1 MPSFLARFLGLSFR
15 TERLIMNIIGLINS
29 TLDWSPLKWTN
40 ELEQIQNISLS
51 YSTLILSTI
60 GEDRIKSVLSWIVII
75 RIIIAHIY
83 TFTYLTNIYP
93 IITWSRPCLL
103 LPWLILSFFKNVVL
117 EVIVLA
123 VCLLYWYDKRFS
135 LAIFLEF
142 IIVKLVP
149 LILASYNWYSN
160 SCLFLELRYAEKL
173 RKLKRTLKS
182 DTNFVTNRLCMK
194 IADSKYRTR
203 SLTTLLSY
211 ESYDTFNSQDT
222 ISRILDDNDLTPAE
236 KTIMILGI
244 TEQDIID
251 ARAGKKER
259 EDYRRL
265 TEVDDKLFKARKF
278 ALKKFYMLTKD
289 YEDQESF
296 FRPNNEELVED
307 SLVIE
312 EVPLPSEAP
321 TETIVETLPEVTE
334 NPIERSELNNSGKVD
349 EPKLN
354 NPGKVDE
361 PKLNN
366 SKKVDEPKLNNS
378 GEINTLKLDNPIK
391 VDEPK
396 LNNSGKI
403 DTPKLDNP
411 IKVDAT
417 EPSSNEEK
425 EEINSLQ
432 KNETKQNEKCS
443 FSSKDVEAN
452 SSSTQ
457 KRNCPRLSNMKPETK
472 NVENDCNLIKF
483 QSLFNCDCSVDDN
496 VFKDGR
502 AHCCLPDNFMLK
514 TSTPNES
521 RDTGRIKE
529 NLESDDLMNQNDGA
543 LMLKNLLK
551 NDLQSSMNLGNEVN
565 SKESIL
571 EEKLKEEVQVPNE
584 SLLINYAKILEHE
597 NLKQEVRE
605 ITDAVKRLF
614 ISFNED
620 PCLKGSYIDEKSIER
635 TKDKNRCGPD
645 QNISI
650 GVQNLSEVVKDMKIA
665 NPVENYE
672 MLTTIDL
679 EKSKVKLKSAN
690 EVLKSMIPIKS
701 PVLTDINSTEK
712 NNSYKPE
719 VRENRLRVNIPEYS
733 FGDTNIPRFY
743 KDSMKVFD
751 GCYEQDF
758 ANNSELQCVLQQ
770 LEKKKWNPFDG
781 QSNLETLL
789 QQDDEINQ
797 STVRALRNVS
807 SPVKDC
813 EKTNRF
819 KSTVHVSSVNTFH
832 SENLTSQKTQVT
844 ERSLEKI
851 PKKLCKFSPTN
862 PIKNSYTQ
870 TDSVNSSSKINII
883 TDSKNRKKITLKR
896 KYLKDQSSI
905 SSMNDHQNNKIK
917 TRYFANSQSDKVI
930 KQSNQS
936 KSSLSSS
943 DKSVCECKMQ
953 QLETKCSPSLESRR
967 EDRRKSSSKP
977 KVDTFDTVNLA
988 QVARP
993 SNFNGSANKRKPPIC
1008 PKKVK
1013 KELSSSMLPKIT
1025 PMIRKLQESK
1035 KPKTKSRVESSNDK
1049 EMRALKAYNEVTL
1062 VMDKKQLDAKRK
1074 IPPSKTTLNVLHE
1087 ESKHR
1092 LRPRKSNSKKK
1103 LGVDKKL
1110 ISEEYLNK
1118 ENLSADASV
1127 DLKPSSVATS
1137 SKVVNESGKVL
1148 QLSNEVYTCSK
1159 LQQGHTKMNRVTDK
1173 ILDRLFSI
1181 EKHSLRKSSAETDT
1195 RKQLSKYSKP
1205 KQMGDEEVVS
1215 ASSSKK
1221 LEGMQNG
1228 RELERTQAKED
1239 IRDEFKYLTNS
1250 SGVQPLIES
1259 GKGTKDSKPQQ
1270 DSLLL
1275 TIKSSVNQDVVSTW
1289 SSSTISQL
1297 EETQEAEK
1305 DDLPV
1310 MNQPQAILDPEDSTK
1325 DPTEVPKV
1333 HEESLPLKQN
1343 EIRSVP
1349 EEINSNTTNL
1359 QNNDGTRR
1367 TTNYTDFTRNIDVS
1381 YLVHGVVLSNQNTP
1395 KSKNP
1400 RQRDIVD
1407 DATSRLLHTAFS
1419 YQSMDSVLD
1428 FAADTLNVNNIMNET
1443 HLDPLDDGFVQLSND
1458 VVDELPLISHDH
1470 GNLEEAIPAIFRE
1483 SQDFDEQAENCDL
1496 LITTVDEEHS
1506 NDVFSIVGQFL
1517 RNLNI
1522 GNITLDNVDDPGL
1535 SVLQDL
1541 LRGDDGE
1548 ENDTIEEEND
1558 TTEEESEEDLEDDQT
1573 LRFIKED
1580 VFTDIKFPIVINWSD
1595 SLIASD
1601 VDHEELNPMIRDAG
1615 IRPTGLLC
1623 LSGPE
1628 EEKLK
1633 DVKLEC
1639 EETKNVEQ
1647 SVFFAK
1653 LEYSSGSG
1661 KLKHEEKNVYL
1672 EEESEK
1678 EIEEDFGKS
1687 KSISSDE
1694 AAYGMYRTI
1703 KYFESEETASETES
1717 EENVKF
1723 EEEETIVNEEG
1734 AMLGNVEEIIKGF
1747 QLFNINDT
1755 ILMEESMELEETEL
1769 PDRNAQPIDFKD
1781 EEEKIILIE
1790 KIEELE
1796 DTEES
1801 NEIENITYIQNNQ
1814 DDEEEEITV
1823 LERVSP
1829 LTIFLFWMI
1838 GCLFYV
1844 QFWCRKIFSAEISS
1858 STSTLNPFEIHAAP
1872 VSTMKLLEKIEEK
1885 EEEEDDSLKEIVN
1898 FDMEADFRMREQYSS
1913 NIIEF
1918 TNDSEEIEKEVEEA
1932 MLSLSEHISKN
1943 VKIPSFLNSD
1953 EEKTQSNLSSIASAI
1968 RDTETSRQNIFQTT
1982 NERLREFRAA
1992 EEEIKTFRFEEADDC
2007 SSTKSLLEHNE
2018 ETKLSVDNQLNYPEI
2033 KIDEDGPDKEEI
2045 LENDEKK
2052 EEEKKR
2058 LKSETTV
2065 EEIVEEA
2072 ESSTEKKQSAA
2083 RVPEPNFQNTDSFDS
2098 TYSKISDTSKRTI
2111 SDLHASSM
2119 EEFEDSLNS

>member
-1 MPSFLARFLGLSFR
+1 
-15 TERLIMNIIGLINS
+15 
-29 TLDWSPLKWTN
+29 
-40 ELEQIQNISLS
+40 
-51 YSTLILSTI
+51 
-60 GEDRIKSVLSWIVII
+60 
-75 RIIIAHIY
+75 
-83 TFTYLTNIYP
+83 
-93 IITWSRPCLL
+93 
-103 LPWLILSFFKNVVL
+103 
-117 EVIVLA
+117 
-123 VCLLYWYDKRFS
+123 
-135 LAIFLEF
+135 
-142 IIVKLVP
+142 
-149 LILASYNWYSN
+149 
-160 SCLFLELRYAEKL
+160 
-173 RKLKRTLKS
+173 
-182 DTNFVTNRLCMK
+182 
-194 IADSKYRTR
+194 
-203 SLTTLLSY
+203 
-211 ESYDTFNSQDT
+211 
-222 ISRILDDNDLTPAE
+222 
-236 KTIMILGI
+236 
-244 TEQDIID
+244 
-251 ARAGKKER
+251 
-259 EDYRRL
+259 
-265 TEVDDKLFKARKF
+265 
-278 ALKKFYMLTKD
+278 
-289 YEDQESF
+289 
-296 FRPNNEELVED
+296 
-307 SLVIE
+307 
-312 EVPLPSEAP
+312 
-321 TETIVETLPEVTE
+321 
-334 NPIERSELNNSGKVD
+334 
-349 EPKLN
+349 
-354 NPGKVDE
+354 
-361 PKLNN
+361 
-366 SKKVDEPKLNNS
+366 
-378 GEINTLKLDNPIK
+378 
-391 VDEPK
+391 
-396 LNNSGKI
+396 
-403 DTPKLDNP
+403 
-411 IKVDAT
+411 
-417 EPSSNEEK
+417 
-425 EEINSLQ
+425 
-432 KNETKQNEKCS
+432 
-443 FSSKDVEAN
+443 
-452 SSSTQ
+452 
-457 KRNCPRLSNMKPETK
+457 
-472 NVENDCNLIKF
+472 
-483 QSLFNCDCSVDDN
+483 
-496 VFKDGR
+496 
-502 AHCCLPDNFMLK
+502 MLK

-521 RDTGRIKE
+521 PDTGRKQE
-529 NLESDDLMNQNDGA
+529 TLESDDLKNQNDGA
-543 LMLKNLLK
+543 LMLENLLK
-551 NDLQSSMNLGNEVN
+551 NDLQSSINFENELNL
-565 SKESIL
+565 KESIL

-584 SLLINYAKILEHE
+584 SLLINYVKILEHE
-597 NLKQEVRE
+597 NLKQEVRQ
-605 ITDAVKRLF
+605 ITDNIKFLLNN
-614 ISFNED
+614 FNED

-635 TKDKNRCGPD
+635 TKDKNRYGPD

-672 MLTTIDL
+672 ILTTINL
-679 EKSKVKLKSAN
+679 EESKVKLKSAN

-701 PVLTDINSTEK
+701 TVLTDIRSTEK

-781 QSNLETLL
+781 ESNLETLL

-844 ERSLEKI
+844 ERSLEKV
-851 PKKLCKFSPTN
+851 PKKLYKFSPTN

-883 TDSKNRKKITLKR
+883 TDSKNRKKISLKR
-896 KYLKDQSSI
+896 KYLKDENSI
-905 SSMNDHQNNKIK
+905 SSMNDHQNSKIK
-917 TRYFANSQSDKVI
+917 TRYSANSQSDKVI
-930 KQSNQS
+930 KQFNQS

-953 QLETKCSPSLESRR
+953 QLEAKCSPSLESRR

-988 QVARP
+988 QVARS
-993 SNFNGSANKRKPPIC
+993 SNFNGSTNKRKPPIC

-1074 IPPSKTTLNVLHE
+1074 IRPSKTTLDVLPE

-1103 LGVDKKL
+1103 FSVDKKL
-1110 ISEEYLNK
+1110 KSEEYLDK

-1127 DLKPSSVATS
+1127 DLKSSVATS

-1159 LQQGHTKMNRVTDK
+1159 LQQGYTKMNRVTDK

-1181 EKHSLRKSSAETDT
+1181 DKQSLRKSSAETDT

-1221 LEGMQNG
+1221 LEGIQNG

-1259 GKGTKDSKPQQ
+1259 GEGCTKDSKPQQ

-1297 EETQEAEK
+1297 EETQLEAEK
-1305 DDLPV
+1305 DDLPA
-1310 MNQPQAILDPEDSTK
+1310 MNQPQTILDPEDSTK
-1325 DPTEVPKV
+1325 DPTEVPKI
-1333 HEESLPLKQN
+1333 HEETLPLKQN
-1343 EIRSVP
+1343 EIESVP
-1349 EEINSNTTNL
+1349 EEININTSDL
-1359 QNNDGTRR
+1359 QSNDGTRR

-1381 YLVHGVVLSNQNTP
+1381 YLAHGVVLSNQNTP

-1407 DATSRLLHTAFS
+1407 DTTSRLLHTAFS

-1428 FAADTLNVNNIMNET
+1428 FAPDTLNVNNIMNER

-1458 VVDELPLISHDH
+1458 VVNAFPDELSFISHDH

-1483 SQDFDEQAENCDL
+1483 SQDLDEQAENCDL
-1496 LITTVDEEHS
+1496 LITSVDEEHS

-1522 GNITLDNVDDPGL
+1522 GDITLENVNDPGF

-1541 LRGDDGE
+1541 LRGDDSEESERITE

-1558 TTEEESEEDLEDDQT
+1558 TTEEENDEDIEDDQT

-1601 VDHEELNPMIRDAG
+1601 EDHKELNPVIRDRDAG

-1633 DVKLEC
+1633 DVKLES

-1647 SVFFAK
+1647 SVFFTK

-1672 EEESEK
+1672 EEESGK
-1678 EIEEDFGKS
+1678 EIEEDLGKS

-1694 AAYGMYRTI
+1694 TAYGMYRTM

-1723 EEEETIVNEEG
+1723 EEEETIVSEEG
-1734 AMLGNVEEIIKGF
+1734 TMLGNVEEIIKGF

-1769 PDRNAQPIDFKD
+1769 PDRNAQSIDFK

-1790 KIEELE
+1790 EIEELE

-1801 NEIENITYIQNNQ
+1801 NEIENITN
-1814 DDEEEEITV
+1814 EEEEITV

-1844 QFWCRKIFSAEISS
+1844 QFWCRKIFSAEISRS
-1858 STSTLNPFEIHAAP
+1858 ASTLNPFEIHAAP

-1885 EEEEDDSLKEIVN
+1885 EEEEEDGSLKEITN

-1943 VKIPSFLNSD
+1943 VEIPSFLNSD
-1953 EEKTQSNLSSIASAI
+1953 DEKTQSNLSSIASAI
-1968 RDTETSRQNIFQTT
+1968 RDIETSRRNIFQTT

-2045 LENDEKK
+2045 PENDEKK
-2052 EEEKKR
+2052 EEVKKR
-2058 LKSETTV
+2058 LKNET
-2065 EEIVEEA
+2065 IVEEA
-2072 ESSTEKKQSAA
+2072 ESSTEKKTSAA